1 MSKNFKFVLNR
12 QGVRELLQSSNMQSI
27 LVEKASNVA
36 SSAGSGYAFNFK
48 VGKNRGIAS
57 VYADT
62 YEARKDNNE
71 NNTLLK
77 AIGS

>member
-1 MSKNFKFVLNR
+1 MNKNFKFVLNK
-12 QGVRELLQSSNMQSI
+12 QGVRELMQSSTMQSI
-27 LVEKASNVA
+27 LVEKASAAA

-48 VGKNRGIAS
+48 VGRNRGIAS
-57 VYADT
+57 VYPDT

-77 AIGS
+77 VIGL